1 MSNQKEAINAT
12 AERELTITRIINAPR
27 EIVFKAWTDPVQLA
41 NWWGPKGFSSTIHEA
56 DARPGGKIYIEMKA
70 PDGTIYPM
78 DGEFCEI
85 NPPERLVFISAALD
99 KDNKRLFEILN
110 TVTFADVNGKTKLTL
125 HVRVSKIRSEDAH
138 YLDGMNQGWNGSLDR
153 LTQFVQ

>member
-1 MSNQKEAINAT
+1 MSNQKESINAT
-12 AERELTITRIINAPR
+12 AERELTITRTINAPR
-27 EIVFKAWTDPVQLA
+27 EKVFKAWTDPVQLA

-56 DARPGGKIYIEMKA
+56 DARPGGKIYIDMKA
-70 PDGTIYPM
+70 PDGTVYPM
-78 DGEFCEI
+78 DGEFYEI

-99 KDNKRLFEILN
+99 KNNKRLFEVLN

-138 YLDGMNQGWNGSLDR
+138 YLDGMNQGWTGSLDR
-153 LTQFVQ
+153 LTQLVQ